1 MVIAK
6 WSGEYPCRCSGEWSL
21 FIGGVNYSHMI
32 PEDLRTS
39 HMNTAGTYEEWW
51 FDDDMCEQFGNYED
65 GLEFEE
71 WVADN
76 PWVHDLPASLFD
88 IYLAFQAEDF
98 RPGECGGCI

>member
-21 FIGGVNYSHMI
+21 FIGGINYSHMI
-32 PEDLRTS
+32 PENLRTS
-39 HMNTAGTYEEWW
+39 HMNTAGTYQEWHFVDW
-51 FDDDMCEQFGNYED
+51 IEQFEDYED

-71 WVADN
+71 WVAEN

>member
-39 HMNTAGTYEEWW
+39 NMNTAGTYQEWYLDDWVEE
-51 FDDDMCEQFGNYED
+51 FKDYED

-71 WVADN
+71 GVAEN

>member
-21 FIGGVNYSHMI
+21 FIGGINYSHMI
-32 PEDLRTS
+32 PENLRTS
-39 HMNTAGTYEEWW
+39 HMNTAGTYQEWHFVDW
-51 FDDDMCEQFGNYED
+51 VEQFEDYED

-71 WVADN
+71 WIAEN

>member
-21 FIGGVNYSHMI
+21 FIGGINYSHMI
-32 PEDLRTS
+32 PENLRTS
-39 HMNTAGTYEEWW
+39 HMNTAGTYQEWHFVDW
-51 FDDDMCEQFGNYED
+51 VEQFEDYED

-71 WVADN
+71 WVAEN

>member
-21 FIGGVNYSHMI
+21 FIGGINYSHMI
-32 PEDLRTS
+32 PENLRAS
-39 HMNTAGTYEEWW
+39 HMNTAGTYQEWHFVDW
-51 FDDDMCEQFGNYED
+51 VEQFEDYED

-71 WVADN
+71 WVAEN

>member
-1 MVIAK
+1 MIIAK
-6 WSGEYPCRCSGEWSL
+6 WSGEYPCRCCGEWSL
-21 FIGGVNYSHMI
+21 FIRGMNYSHMI
-32 PEDLRTS
+32 PENLRTS
-39 HMNTAGTYEEWW
+39 HMNTAGTDEEWW
-51 FDDDMCEQFGNYED
+51 FDDNMCEQFGNYED

-71 WVADN
+71 WVAEN